1 MPDTHHDPAC
11 DTASQQIADVR
22 KNPSSVPL
30 VKSFF
35 DETTNTISYVV
46 HARNNPHCAIID
58 SVLDYDAASGRTSDR
73 SAQPIIDYVRTHQL
87 QVQWILE
94 THAHADHLSAAPVL
108 IQALGGRLAIGK
120 HIEQVQSAFS
130 HIYNTQG
137 MQRGSIAD
145 FDHLFADGDTFR
157 IGDIPATVL
166 HVPGHTPACLAYVIG
181 DCVFAGDTLFMPDYG
196 TARCDF
202 PGGDAHALYR
212 SIRRLLC
219 LPDETRVFVCHDYKA
234 PGRNEFA
241 WETTIGD
248 ERRHNVHIHE
258 GVSEAAFVAMRTQRD
273 ATLSTPSL
281 LLPAIQVNVR
291 GGKLPPPED
300 NGVSYMKIPINRI

>member
-11 DTASQQIADVR
+11 DTASQQIAYVR

-46 HARNNPHCAIID
+46 HTGNSPHCAIID

-73 SAQPIIDYVRTHQL
+73 SAQAIIDYVRTHQL

-108 IQALGGRLAIGK
+108 IQALGGCLAIGK

-219 LPDETRVFVCHDYKA
+219 LPDEARVFVCHDYKA

-258 GVSEAAFVAMRTQRD
+258 GVSEAEFVAMRTQRD